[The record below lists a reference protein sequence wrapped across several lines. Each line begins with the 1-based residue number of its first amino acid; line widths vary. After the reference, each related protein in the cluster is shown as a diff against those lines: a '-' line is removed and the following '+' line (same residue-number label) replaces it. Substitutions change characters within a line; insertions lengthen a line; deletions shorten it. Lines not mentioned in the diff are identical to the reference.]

1 MKKLFVLVAFL
12 FYSVVLFAQG
22 VDFQPLTYTEALE
35 RAKAENKLV
44 FMDCYTSWCGPCQI
58 MTNKVFPQKEAGDY
72 FNSCF
77 VCVKFDMEK
86 GEGVDLAKQF
96 KVRVYPTFLI
106 IRPDGIVQ
114 HRLVGGGELQEFI
127 ARVENGANE
136 KTSLLYL
143 DGRYASGK
151 LKKKD
156 MQAYYV
162 ALKDAGMDG
171 KADTVYNELM
181 AQLTPKEKMQADYWT
196 AVSASKIGSED
207 FNLILANIPVFEKN
221 IGKKTLDDFLFKS
234 YLVACWS
241 YMFNYKIEE
250 LPPMADLKS
259 QIEALN
265 IDRKADLLAAH
276 EWADITLHEDAA
288 RFVEY
293 YEQQAEH
300 TNSEQFIRI
309 FSVIRQWGDKFTE
322 TDYARL
328 IAATEKVM
336 QSNEQ
341 LKPSLKFYVDS
352 LQKKIQTDE
361 R

>member
-1 MKKLFVLVAFL
+1 
-12 FYSVVLFAQG
+12 
-22 VDFQPLTYTEALE
+22 
-35 RAKAENKLV
+35 
-44 FMDCYTSWCGPCQI
+44 
-58 MTNKVFPQKEAGDY
+58 
-72 FNSCF
+72 
-77 VCVKFDMEK
+77 
-86 GEGVDLAKQF
+86 
-96 KVRVYPTFLI
+96 
-106 IRPDGIVQ
+106 
-114 HRLVGGGELQEFI
+114 
-127 ARVENGANE
+127 
-136 KTSLLYL
+136 
-143 DGRYASGK
+143 
-151 LKKKD
+151 